1 MPFKLPFGSRGREL
15 PKDLWTKCPGC
26 EELLYNKR
34 LAGDLWVCSK
44 CGHHF
49 RIRAETR
56 LALLV
61 DGESFRERDA
71 GLESVDPLGHA
82 FAVKIDLPAMSGLR
96 SGLFGHARFQ
106 AAQRRGIAIPS
117 SAVLRRG
124 QLTLVFTEEGGLARM
139 RIVQVADE
147 AGGLTRVTAG
157 LADGDRVVVNPPA
170 ELADGRPVSASGRA
184 R

>member
-1 MPFKLPFGSRGREL
+1 MPVL
-15 PKDLWTKCPGC
+15 
-26 EELLYNKR
+26 
-34 LAGDLWVCSK
+34 LAG
-44 CGHHF
+44 
-49 RIRAETR
+49 RADII
-56 LALLV
+56 
-61 DGESFRERDA
+61 DGRVAEVT
-71 GLESVDPLGHA
+71 ESVDPFGHA
-82 FAVKIDLPAMSGLR
+82 FVVKIDLPAMGGLR